1 MSEIEEFQLPGV
13 GIRYEF
19 TTKNGERVA
28 VLSHRG
34 GRRELFVGDPKDP
47 DAFREVADLAEDE
60 SRALAELLG
69 GTRVT
74 QHLTDLRQAV
84 EGLAIDWLPVKP
96 GSPYDGRT
104 IGDSR
109 MRSRTGVSIVA
120 VLRGDDAIPAPGPE
134 LGLSARDYLVVVGTP
149 HGIER
154 AVELLRA
161 G

>member
-1 MSEIEEFQLPGV
+1 MSEIEEFNLPGV

-47 DAFREVADLAEDE
+47 DTFREVADLAEDE

-120 VLRGDDAIPAPGPE
+120 VLRGDEPFPAPGPE
-134 LGLSARDYLVVVGTP
+134 FEIAGEDTLVVVGTSK
-149 HGIER
+149 GIEG
-154 AVELLRA
+154 AVAILHA